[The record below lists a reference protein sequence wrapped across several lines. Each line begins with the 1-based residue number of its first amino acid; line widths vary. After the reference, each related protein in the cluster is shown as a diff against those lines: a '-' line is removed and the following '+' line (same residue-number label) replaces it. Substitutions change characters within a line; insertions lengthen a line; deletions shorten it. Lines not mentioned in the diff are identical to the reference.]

1 MMQVVC
7 QWCGHRYTM
16 KREAVLEALAEAQA
30 AKAIHHVENCPKCR
44 RTIKIQVTELKRWIP
59 PGTKFPEVT
68 KPEATGDKPKA
79 E

>member
-16 KREAVLEALAEAQA
+16 KRENVLQAVAEAQA

-44 RTIKIQVTELKRWIP
+44 RAIKIQLADLKRWIP
-59 PGTKFPEVT
+59 PGTKLPDVA
-68 KPEATGDKPKA
+68 KPEAK
-79 E
+79 EE